1 MTPSSATLC
10 IIFFSSKAEPMNMM
24 DSYCLDSFMLYM
36 ANGDSTITPIIMLSY
51 VTSSEARE
59 ELRSQRDALLL
70 TGRKQMALL

>member
-1 MTPSSATLC
+1 
-10 IIFFSSKAEPMNMM
+10 MNMM

-36 ANGDSTITPIIMLSY
+36 ANGDSTITPIIMLYY